1 MNMTNHLVPINLLIA
16 DDHQLFVDGLRR
28 ILETET
34 MFGEIHGANNGLQ
47 VLDHVK
53 SHPVDCIIM
62 DINMPFLNGLD
73 ATKQLKKENPE
84 IKIIVVSMECDV
96 VIVSKMLKAGADAFI
111 NKDTGKEELMTAFRK
126 ILDNEKYVS
135 PDIAKNLFSYLSY
148 RKKNVTEDEKHL
160 TPREIE
166 IIRHI
171 ADGQTNA
178 EIAAKLFLSVVTVD
192 THRKN
197 ILSKLELKN
206 TAALVRYAA
215 EHKLLL

>member
-126 ILDNEKYVS
+126 
-135 PDIAKNLFSYLSY
+135 F
-148 RKKNVTEDEKHL
+148 
-160 TPREIE
+160 
-166 IIRHI
+166 
-171 ADGQTNA
+171 
-178 EIAAKLFLSVVTVD
+178 
-192 THRKN
+192 
-197 ILSKLELKN
+197 
-206 TAALVRYAA
+206 
-215 EHKLLL
+215 

>member
-1 MNMTNHLVPINLLIA
+1 MTSHLPINLLIA

-28 ILETET
+28 ILETEK
-34 MFGEIHGANNGLQ
+34 MFGEIHGVNNGLQ
-47 VLDHVK
+47 VLEHVRT
-53 SHPVDCIIM
+53 HQVDCIIM
-62 DINMPFLNGLD
+62 DINMPLMNGLET
-73 ATKQLKKENPE
+73 TKQLKKENPE

-96 VIVSKMLKAGADAFI
+96 VIVSKMLKAGADAFV
-111 NKDTGKEELMTAFRK
+111 NKDTGKEELMTAFGK
-126 ILDNEKYVS
+126 IAENEKYVS
-135 PDIAKNLFSYLSY
+135 PDIAKNLFAYLSY

-171 ADGQTNA
+171 ADGETNA
-178 EIAAKLFLSVVTVD
+178 AIAAKLFLSVVTVD

-206 TAALVRYAA
+206 TAALVKYAV
-215 EHKLLL
+215 ENKLLL